1 MQPPKQKTN
10 QAWQSCSSNVLEQY
24 LLPSITL
31 VVIGVVLG
39 SILYQILLQVLH
51 ATRFLSPSLAD
62 QNNKQMQQSDYIII
76 TMRRTHGDE
85 NWAVTSSSSW
95 LSTHNNCNYTWKP
108 IWHHMP
114 SAKSAPS
121 QVSTRFQTQIV
132 TPGWSRMIYA
142 WEEAI
147 EQPNSASV
155 YTTKNANLNT
165 NYCFMRRHICQTS
178 EHEEYHR
185 KREVRRDQVSAHCF
199 FGHGRWLLSIA
210 RLTPHPLLLHLC
222 HYSWHSSSLPQPKS
236 AETLTETISCHSELN
251 KKSYTCYTV
260 CKYDQNHKLYVT
272 KSRAFWKKNGLL
284 QSSNVQIWT
293 DYCRLVSCLTDYPNA
308 TDCYD
313 YLNSASTVC

>member
-1 MQPPKQKTN
+1 MFKQYPRTISPALN
-10 QAWQSCSSNVLEQY
+10 YTCCHWSCLRIDIVSNIAT
-24 LLPSITL
+24 SITC
-31 VVIGVVLG
+31 
-39 SILYQILLQVLH
+39 
-51 ATRFLSPSLAD
+51 
-62 QNNKQMQQSDYIII
+62 NKIPI
-76 TMRRTHGDE
+76 
-85 NWAVTSSSSW
+85 AV
-95 LSTHNNCNYTWKP
+95 
-108 IWHHMP
+108 
-114 SAKSAPS
+114 
-121 QVSTRFQTQIV
+121 
-132 TPGWSRMIYA
+132 PGWS
-142 WEEAI
+142 
-147 EQPNSASV
+147 EQQTNATVWLYNHHNAPHTWRWKLSSDQLFFVTFDSQQLQLHLETNLTSHAQRQVCPIPSINKISDSDSHTWLIKNDLCMRRGYWAASV

-293 DYCRLVSCLTDYPNA
+293 DYCRLVSCSTDYPNA